1 MQAQEVLFFEVLMC
15 TSIFL
20 SIVELHKLVTQASTL
35 ITLISDICYCWKY
48 PKLTGY
54 ISLPGAPDPTAGASI
69 DDENCWHLDE
79 EQVREQVKQF
89 LSQGGYYG
97 SGKQLNSM
105 FAKVRCS
112 RFLCV
117 WEMLRAKGAIMVNY
131 EPMKS

>member
-1 MQAQEVLFFEVLMC
+1 M
-15 TSIFL
+15 
-20 SIVELHKLVTQASTL
+20 
-35 ITLISDICYCWKY
+35 Y
-48 PKLTGY
+48 PKLTGC

-105 FAKVRCS
+105 FAKVRHSLSVC
-112 RFLCV
+112 
-117 WEMLRAKGAIMVNY
+117 EMLSAKCAILVNY
-131 EPMKS
+131 GPMKS